1 MKLLQMK
8 VNMKK
13 ILVLNKMSIKKNYI
27 TQEEIKKYIGN
38 KQKNKSEILNKESEN
53 LNGPFCVNIIVD
65 STFQDSKDSKD

>member
-1 MKLLQMK
+1 MK

-38 KQKNKSEILNKESEN
+38 KQKNK
-53 LNGPFCVNIIVD
+53 
-65 STFQDSKDSKD
+65 

>member
-1 MKLLQMK
+1 MK

-53 LNGPFCVNIIVD
+53 LNGPNIIAD
-65 STFQDSKDSKD
+65 STFQDSKDSKDQFG

>member
-1 MKLLQMK
+1 MK

-53 LNGPFCVNIIVD
+53 LNGRPFCVNIIVD